1 MNSAIYLGAVVVVVL
16 LGVFVVMSMGR
27 DRLAKKGL
35 EQLKAELGGEGVLS
49 GTVATFQGRAS
60 HGANQVT
67 GLGALVLTARQ
78 LVFEML
84 APQRRLA
91 ISLGS
96 VSDADRPEEL
106 GPKSPALAVYF
117 RDEKA
122 AVNDVAIWLVDDVD
136 GWVRRI
142 REARLRA
149 TMGDDP
155 RPPGWDEQ

>member
-1 MNSAIYLGAVVVVVL
+1 MNSAVYVGAVVVAL
-16 LGVFVVMSMGR
+16 IFGAFLVMSLGR

-35 EQLKAELGGEGVLS
+35 EQLKAELAGEDVVS

-60 HGANQVT
+60 HGANQVM
-67 GLGALVLTARQ
+67 GVGALVLTARQ
-78 LVFEML
+78 LVFEMF

-117 RDEKA
+117 RDEA
-122 AVNDVAIWLVDDVD
+122 AAINDVAIWLLDDVD
-136 GWVRRI
+136 GWVKRI

-155 RPPGWDEQ
+155 RPPGWGED